1 MSKKSDIVI
10 IGGGLIGLLTAVEL
24 AERGASV
31 SIIEKDDVG
40 FEQSARSVAAINLPG
55 GPPNPDSSTAIL
67 RVSAEEWATFEQK
80 WECPI
85 DLNDEGWFIVVANE
99 EDEAWLETER
109 ATWASTAGFT
119 ESQTLERDEAVAR
132 FPQLSGP
139 FLEVDAR
146 HGGHVD
152 AIMVMKGLR
161 EAVTRRGIG
170 LQCGTAATGFTTRDG
185 KILAVETTAGSV
197 PCGTAVIAAG
207 LWSPY
212 LSERLGLHLPMQRV
226 RAPAVE
232 TGPASPGLI
241 PGFLRGS
248 TFGARQNRNGTI
260 RITGGYRFSAML
272 HDLSLND
279 LRDLRLWAPA
289 FWQNRKDVSLRL
301 NWANLKTEVG
311 CAVRQVRRREQ
322 VVVPQGYHPPSNPR
336 DRYAQLRDLAKLIPS
351 LRDARIHRSFS
362 GVMDLMPDLQPV
374 LGAVPGFA
382 NAYLATGL
390 SGHGYM
396 YGPGSCKAIAELIAT
411 GRTSIDLQAFRPQRF
426 TEGRAHMRDQ
436 IF

>member
-24 AERGASV
+24 SERGASV

-55 GPPNPDSSTAIL
+55 GPPNPDPSAAIL

-119 ESQTLERDEAVAR
+119 ESQTLKRDEAVAR

-170 LQCGTAATGFTTRDG
+170 LQCGTAATGFTTRDV

-197 PCGTAVIAAG
+197 PCIA
-207 LWSPY
+207 LHDTMDKTHLILSPRHTC
-212 LSERLGLHLPMQRV
+212 LARFNSWTLRLFDPLTPP
-226 RAPAVE
+226 PAV
-232 TGPASPGLI
+232 
-241 PGFLRGS
+241 
-248 TFGARQNRNGTI
+248 TI
-260 RITGGYRFSAML
+260 
-272 HDLSLND
+272 
-279 LRDLRLWAPA
+279 
-289 FWQNRKDVSLRL
+289 
-301 NWANLKTEVG
+301 
-311 CAVRQVRRREQ
+311 
-322 VVVPQGYHPPSNPR
+322 PPS
-336 DRYAQLRDLAKLIPS
+336 
-351 LRDARIHRSFS
+351 
-362 GVMDLMPDLQPV
+362 
-374 LGAVPGFA
+374 FA
-382 NAYLATGL
+382 
-390 SGHGYM
+390 
-396 YGPGSCKAIAELIAT
+396 PQ
-411 GRTSIDLQAFRPQRF
+411 IDFREIVTKP
-426 TEGRAHMRDQ
+426 
-436 IF
+436 